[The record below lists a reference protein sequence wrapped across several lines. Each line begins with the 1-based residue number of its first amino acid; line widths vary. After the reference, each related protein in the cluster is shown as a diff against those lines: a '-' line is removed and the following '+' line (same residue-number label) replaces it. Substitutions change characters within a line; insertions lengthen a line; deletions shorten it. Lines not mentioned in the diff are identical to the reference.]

1 MNDLFQQWGNDLSV
15 DARGDLALVS
25 GALRAQQRV
34 LRRLLTNPGEYIWQP
49 QYGAGLAQFVGQPA
63 NPLQIE
69 AIIRTQLAKESA
81 VAQTPAP
88 TIDVSY
94 DTLGPIAVMI
104 SYVDAASGQTQLL
117 SFGIRNPS

>member
-63 NPLQIE
+63 NPLQIQ

-81 VAQTPAP
+81 VAQTPSP
-88 TIDVSY
+88 SVEVSY
-94 DTLGPIAVMI
+94 DTLGAIAVMI

>member
-15 DARGDLALVS
+15 DARGDLALAS
-25 GALRAQQRV
+25 GAVRVQQQV
-34 LRRLLTNPGEYIWQP
+34 LRRLLTNPGDYIWQP

-63 NPLQIE
+63 NPLQIQ
-69 AIIRTQLAKESA
+69 AIIRTQLANESA

-88 TIDVSY
+88 TVEISF
-94 DTLGPIAVMI
+94 DTLGSIAVMI